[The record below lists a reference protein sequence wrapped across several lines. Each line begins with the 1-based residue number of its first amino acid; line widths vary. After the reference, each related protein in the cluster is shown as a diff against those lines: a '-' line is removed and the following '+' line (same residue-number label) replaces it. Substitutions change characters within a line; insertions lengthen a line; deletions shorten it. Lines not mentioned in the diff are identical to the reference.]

1 MYNISSHI
9 EPTFSPTFPPSV
21 PPNMIILQG
30 TEENLG
36 TLGVFLSSLLLSLGG
51 CVAVVFSSL
60 KQSRCKNISCCGI
73 KCDRENL
80 QAPEITV

>member
-9 EPTFSPTFPPSV
+9 EPTFSPTLAPSV

-36 TLGVFLSSLLLSLGG
+36 TEKLPLASEA
-51 CVAVVFSSL
+51 AV
-60 KQSRCKNISCCGI
+60 
-73 KCDRENL
+73 
-80 QAPEITV
+80 